1 MPAKVWFINDKLDFI
16 KTEKTKN
23 VFLCKKSLLR
33 GERSERVWG
42 NLSWHI
48 NKWFVSEY
56 KYSLNS
62 TVNQSHKQ
70 NNPIRKW
77 ANDIIDPRRFTEEDI
92 NITNKH

>member
-1 MPAKVWFINDKLDFI
+1 MK
-16 KTEKTKN
+16 
-23 VFLCKKSLLR
+23 R
-33 GERSERVWG
+33 RERVGW

-56 KYSLNS
+56 KCCLNS

-77 ANDIIDPRRFTEEDI
+77 ANDITRHFTEEDI
-92 NITNKH
+92 NITNKHIKRCSLALRVMQVKTTMAFIIRMSE